1 MDSHETSAYNG
12 LVHVCGCH
20 GDDMLTPAH
29 VPVQLSVVPGH
40 GKVGGGT
47 LEGEHGVG
55 GGGEPEETRID

>member
-1 MDSHETSAYNG
+1 
-12 LVHVCGCH
+12 
-20 GDDMLTPAH
+20 MLTPAH